1 VLLPYVGAA
10 ATVLL
15 AVPLAVA
22 ALSLWRTIF
31 SPEEKLPK
39 SPALSFTLAS
49 VVGLLVLAAAV
60 VALNLPG
67 SSLQLVQFSM
77 AGYGFDMLA
86 VYGVFS
92 FMMFGAIY
100 FIVPRITNREW
111 FSGRLINMHFFF
123 SAYGIVAIA
132 VGALFGGF
140 IHGTAQEAW
149 LQPWETVVAVV
160 RPYAAVSTFAWCVIL
175 FANVFFFL
183 HLALMWLR
191 LDRFCPAKSAPDE
204 AVEIAATH

>member
-1 VLLPYVGAA
+1 M
-10 ATVLL
+10 LL

-22 ALSLWRTIF
+22 AVNLLRTAF
-31 SPEEKLPK
+31 CTEEKLPK
-39 SPALSFTLAS
+39 CPALSFTLAGI
-49 VVGLLVLAAAV
+49 VGLLLLAVSA

-67 SSLQLVQFSM
+67 SSLKLVQFSLS
-77 AGYGFDMLA
+77 GYGFDMLA

-92 FMMFGAIY
+92 FIMFGAIY

-111 FSGRLINMHFFF
+111 MSGRLVNMHFFF

-132 VGALFGGF
+132 FGALFGGF

-149 LQPWETVVAVV
+149 LQPWETVVDVV

-191 LDRFCPAKSAPDE
+191 LDRFCAILAKPA
-204 AVEIAATH
+204 AASEPEPASH

>member
-1 VLLPYVGAA
+1 M
-10 ATVLL
+10 
-15 AVPLAVA
+15 
-22 ALSLWRTIF
+22 
-31 SPEEKLPK
+31 PK
-39 SPALSFTLAS
+39 CPALSFTLAG
-49 VVGLLVLAAAV
+49 VVGLLLLAVSA

-67 SSLQLVQFSM
+67 SSLNLVQFSLS
-77 AGYGFDMLA
+77 GYGFDMLA

-92 FMMFGAIY
+92 FMMFGAVY

-111 FSGRLINMHFFF
+111 MSSRLINMHFFF

-132 VGALFGGF
+132 FGALFGGF

-149 LQPWETVVAVV
+149 LQPWETVVDVV
-160 RPYAAVSTFAWCVIL
+160 RPYAAVATFAWCVIL

-191 LDRFCPAKSAPDE
+191 LDRFCPAFTQQDADIE
-204 AVEIAATH
+204 AETATH